1 MARSAKLIIVCI
13 ILFGLGFC
21 LYNRPAKKLAQLPAP
36 ESQFLKACHVTLE
49 RYNRSAFSPNMVSS
63 TLPPNPRWTINELS
77 SKEKKHIQSI
87 LSQPFTFFGEGAQ
100 AIAFQSKD
108 EKYVLKLFK
117 MRRFTPSVLDQLC
130 PHVVRRRIRNLNWV
144 FNGYKNAYED
154 LRKETGIVWIHLAK
168 TNNMNQKLTIVD
180 QEGRLY
186 HLDADETEFVIQEKA
201 ELLFNRLERLAHDGK
216 QAEVEKAIHSVFALV
231 QHRIDKGYADRDKAV
246 SNNYGFVGDRPIQLD
261 VGRLY
266 KGQKERQL
274 EHVQDRIERW
284 KSERV
289 VSR

>member
-1 MARSAKLIIVCI
+1 VAGSAKLIIVSI
-13 ILFGLGFC
+13 VLLVFGFC
-21 LYNRPAKKLAQLPAP
+21 IYNRPAKTLAQLPPP
-36 ESQFLKACHVTLE
+36 ESQFLKACHATW
-49 RYNRSAFSPNMVSS
+49 NRFNRHAFSPDMVSS
-63 TLPPNPRWTINELS
+63 TLTPNPRWMINEITT
-77 SKEKKHIQSI
+77 KEQKQIQSI

-130 PHVVRRRIRNLNWV
+130 PHVVRRRLRNLHWV

-154 LRKETGIVWIHLAK
+154 LRKETGVVWIHLAK
-168 TNNMNQKLTIVD
+168 TNDMNQKLTLID
-180 QEGRLY
+180 QEGRLHY
-186 HLDADETEFVIQEKA
+186 LDADETEFVVQEKA
-201 ELLFNRLERLAHDGK
+201 ELLFHRLERLAHDGK
-216 QAEVEKAIHSVFALV
+216 LAEVEKAIQSVCMLV

-266 KGQKERQL
+266 KGTKERQL
-274 EHVQDRIERW
+274 EHVKERIERW

-289 VSR
+289 SS